1 MPRII
6 YIKDVKD
13 KKLITLGIEHEGVSV
28 RYFINYALYVKLGR
42 PVKNEDISSRAV
54 DEIKYCDELYR
65 ARKKALGYLALADN
79 NSRELALK
87 LKRAGFCRDVA
98 DEVTREMVELGY
110 INEARQLERLI
121 TREAQTKLSG
131 PRKICARLA
140 AKGYALSDIKTA
152 MRALTE
158 SGELDFDAVKE
169 ELLIRKLADPSDT
182 EEKKKILYKYGF

>member
-1 MPRII
+1 MPRIV
-6 YIKDVKD
+6 YIKDAKD

-28 RYFINYALYVKLGR
+28 RYFINYSLYVKLGR
-42 PVKNEDISSRAV
+42 PVRNEDISSRAV
-54 DEIKYCDELYR
+54 EEIKYCDELYR

-79 NSRELALK
+79 NSRELVLK
-87 LKRAGFCRDVA
+87 LKKAGFCRDVA
-98 DEVTREMVELGY
+98 DEITREMVELGY

-121 TREAQTKLSG
+121 IREAQTKLSG

-140 AKGYALSDIKTA
+140 AKGYSLSDIKSA
-152 MRALTE
+152 MRALGD

-169 ELLIRKLADPSDT
+169 ELLEKKLTDPSDT